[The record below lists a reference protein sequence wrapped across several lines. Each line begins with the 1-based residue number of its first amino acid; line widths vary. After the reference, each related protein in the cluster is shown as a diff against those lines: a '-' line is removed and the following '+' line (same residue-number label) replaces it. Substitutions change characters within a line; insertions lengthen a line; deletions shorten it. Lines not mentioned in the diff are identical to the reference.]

1 MDCANMLHGSVPEW
15 TKGAGCK
22 PAGVRLRGFESYPAH
37 QLPYVNLPPK
47 GAGVA
52 PPAAHTGDR
61 CSVKNDRVRAHASRA
76 ASTL

>member
-1 MDCANMLHGSVPEW
+1 MDCANIFNGSVPEW

-37 QLPYVNLPPK
+37 HRCMLVVELRPPY
-47 GAGVA
+47 A
-52 PPAAHTGDR
+52 GDR
-61 CSVKNDRVRAHASRA
+61 YSVKNDRVRAHASRA

>member
-1 MDCANMLHGSVPEW
+1 MDCANILHGSVPEW

-37 QLPYVNLPPK
+37 HRSTALSRTVLF
-47 GAGVA
+47 
-52 PPAAHTGDR
+52 HMEELFHMEDR
-61 CSVKNDRVRAHASRA
+61 CSVKKERVRAHASRA

>member
-37 QLPYVNLPPK
+37 HWSAALSCTATAPFHMEDKCSPK
-47 GAGVA
+47 
-52 PPAAHTGDR
+52 
-61 CSVKNDRVRAHASRA
+61 KDRVRAHASRA